1 MLSFFR
7 SFLSR
12 RKKPP
17 VVGPSIP
24 GYAIKTLKGQ
34 IPNPGTQCVSQT
46 PLAVAPN
53 ISAKVI
59 RSRQLPKLVLACMGD
74 AEAAKRL
81 VLHEMAR
88 QPGISIDGAVS
99 AAIQRLEL
107 DRLR

>member
-1 MLSFFR
+1 
-7 SFLSR
+7 
-12 RKKPP
+12 
-17 VVGPSIP
+17 
-24 GYAIKTLKGQ
+24 
-34 IPNPGTQCVSQT
+34 
-46 PLAVAPN
+46 
-53 ISAKVI
+53 
-59 RSRQLPKLVLACMGD
+59 MGD